1 MILNI
6 YEISKRFNMEYIN
19 NDVFSLI
26 DNNNITYLDVFP
38 NVIKDNN
45 DYGKNEIY
53 YQGVFNNSVSRDDYI
68 YTECKFIGF
77 VRSLLKESPAYSMF
91 FPDSNRLKFRHYFK
105 IDSCKW
111 SYSKSRALKRELKEI
126 IHSFNEKHGEMYEC
140 TSSEFVEYICK
151 LAIRD
156 AGFLVMYFQNI
167 ELMLIIRDCIGILNI
182 NHNTNQHF
190 VCTIAKE
197 NELYIYAYSD
207 NQ

>member
-105 IDSCKW
+105 IDSYNNKQC
-111 SYSKSRALKRELKEI
+111 
-126 IHSFNEKHGEMYEC
+126 
-140 TSSEFVEYICK
+140 
-151 LAIRD
+151 
-156 AGFLVMYFQNI
+156 
-167 ELMLIIRDCIGILNI
+167 
-182 NHNTNQHF
+182 
-190 VCTIAKE
+190 
-197 NELYIYAYSD
+197 
-207 NQ
+207 